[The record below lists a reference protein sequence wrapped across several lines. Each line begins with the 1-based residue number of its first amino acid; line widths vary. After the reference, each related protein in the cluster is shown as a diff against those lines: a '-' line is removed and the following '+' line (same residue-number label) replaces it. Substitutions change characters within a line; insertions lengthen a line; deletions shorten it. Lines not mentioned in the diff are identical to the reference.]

1 MLGFVARRALQALVL
16 LFVVSVVT
24 FAIIHAAPGGPAILT
39 NPDISREQAEQMMRN
54 LGLTDPVAVQFW
66 RWFRNA
72 IRGELGKSYSQGLPV
87 LPLVLERMPA
97 SLLLAGS
104 ALAFAVAVAIPL
116 GIVSAVRRYSLV
128 DTLAG
133 AVSVFG
139 LSIPVFWF
147 GIIAIIVFGVHLKW
161 LPSGGMYT
169 LGVGFSL
176 ADRLRHLLLPA
187 LVLGTILVAQL
198 ERYTRSSMLTEVQAD
213 YVRTARAKGMAE
225 RRVLSR
231 HALRNALIPVV
242 TVIGLSFP
250 RLVGQAAITETVFAW
265 PGMGRLAVDSAF
277 QRDYPVIMGVTLVIS
292 AMVIVSNLLTDILY
306 GALDPRIKPR

>member
-1 MLGFVARRALQALVL
+1 MLGYIARRILQALAL
-16 LFVVSVVT
+16 LFVVSLVT

-39 NPDISREQAEQMMRN
+39 NPDVSKEQADQMMRN
-54 LGLTDPVAVQFW
+54 LGLTDPIPVQFW
-66 RWFRNA
+66 RWFQNVL
-72 IRGELGKSYSQGLPV
+72 RGEFGKSYSQGLPV
-87 LPLVLERMPA
+87 LPLVLERVPA
-97 SLLLAGS
+97 SILLAGS
-104 ALAFAVAVAIPL
+104 ALGLAVLVAIPL
-116 GIVSAVRRYSLV
+116 GILSAVHRYSFL

-147 GIIAIIVFGVHLKW
+147 GIMVIILFGVHLQW

-169 LGVGFSL
+169 LGVAFSL

-187 LVLGTILVAQL
+187 LVLATITIAQL
-198 ERYTRSSMLTEVQAD
+198 ERYTRSSMLAEIQAD
-213 YVRTARAKGMAE
+213 YVRTARARGLAE
-225 RRVLSR
+225 RRVLGR

-250 RLVGQAAITETVFAW
+250 RLVGFAAITETVFAW

-277 QRDYPVIMGVTLVIS
+277 QRDYPVIMGVTLLIS
-292 AMVIVSNLLTDILY
+292 ALVIVCNLMTDLLY
-306 GALDPRIKPR
+306 GTLDPRITLR